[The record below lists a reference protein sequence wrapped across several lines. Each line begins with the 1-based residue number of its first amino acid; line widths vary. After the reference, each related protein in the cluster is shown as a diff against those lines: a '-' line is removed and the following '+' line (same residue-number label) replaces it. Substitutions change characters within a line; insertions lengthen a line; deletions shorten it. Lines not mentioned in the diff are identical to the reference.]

1 MNHKIL
7 WKDAQD
13 MLYEEPIFKEDTNLQ
28 NMDKEDALGTFDSF
42 KRLEIVFEI
51 PSEDGRRIALA
62 VWHPRAKTE
71 LVNFFWGEHVSTYN
85 NIITNE

>member
-1 MNHKIL
+1 MVSPVKSLAKKLISNWKEKMNHKIL

-62 VWHPRAKTE
+62 V
-71 LVNFFWGEHVSTYN
+71 
-85 NIITNE
+85 